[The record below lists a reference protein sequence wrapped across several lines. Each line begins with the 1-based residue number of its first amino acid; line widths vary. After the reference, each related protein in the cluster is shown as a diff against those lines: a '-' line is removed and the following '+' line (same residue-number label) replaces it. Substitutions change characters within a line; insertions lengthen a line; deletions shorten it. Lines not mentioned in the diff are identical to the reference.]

1 MDTKLQEL
9 REKIKG
15 HILAIREDVKN
26 AGFDASYISMASFED
41 ENGRYGKRNSAYIV
55 NEHNVDSKKQFEI
68 FYDFTEEEE

>member
-1 MDTKLQEL
+1 MDANLNEL

-41 ENGRYGKRNSAYIV
+41 ETRNSAHLTT
-55 NEHNVDSKKQFEI
+55 NEEEF
-68 FYDFTEEEE
+68 FLYYDFEEEQI